1 MSNSLSIATV
11 TACIRKILENSFIST
26 ADEDELESPQV
37 TTLPPDD
44 PGVPQ
49 AGERGANIFLF
60 QVTPNPHWRN
70 TDLPTRSSDANLMAK
85 PRLALDLH
93 YLVTFYGDE
102 TALEAQ
108 RLLGIASRTLHEQPV
123 LSRNLV
129 EQTIA
134 APPDGLA
141 GIITRSNLHEAE
153 ELVRITPTPMTIEE
167 LARIWSVL
175 AFQTKFRLSL
185 IYQAS
190 VVLIERDT
198 AVSEALPVRIRNVYV
213 DPINQPVVS
222 QVASEPDPAVP
233 IVNGATIAITGNN
246 LLANTTRVAIDGDEL
261 TTPLTEVTPTR
272 IVLTLPA
279 TGIRAGTRGLQVVL
293 LRDMG
298 TPPTPHRGSESN
310 VFAFLLHPSLTA
322 NVTHTT
328 NPPPSPPDGF
338 LSGTIT
344 MQVAPAVGREQRV
357 TLLLNQ
363 VVTGDVAARAYV
375 FNAPSRPSTDPPE
388 SVSVTVAFAG
398 VLAGTYFVRI
408 RVDGATSE
416 LTATRQVVLP

>member
-26 ADEDELESPQV
+26 TDEDELQSPKV

-49 AGERGANIFLF
+49 TGQRGANIFLF
-60 QVTPNPHWRN
+60 QVTPNAHWRN

-123 LSRNLV
+123 LSRNLI
-129 EQTIA
+129 EETIA
-134 APPDGLA
+134 APPDGLE
-141 GIITRSNLHEAE
+141 GIITRSNLNDAE
-153 ELVRITPTPMTIEE
+153 ELVRITPTPMTIDE
-167 LARIWSVL
+167 LTRIWSVL

-190 VVLIERDT
+190 VVLIEREV
-198 AVSEALPVRIRNVYV
+198 AVREALPVKIRNVYV
-213 DPINQPVVS
+213 DPINPAVVTL
-222 QVASEPDPAVP
+222 VTSEPDPAVP
-233 IVNGATIAITGNN
+233 IVNGSTIAITGNN
-246 LLANTTRVAIDGDEL
+246 LLGNTTRVAVDGDEL
-261 TTPLTEVTPTR
+261 TVPLTESTPTR
-272 IVLTLPA
+272 IVLTLPT
-279 TGIRAGTRGLQVVL
+279 TGIRAGTHGLQVVL

-310 VFAFLLHPSLTA
+310 VFAFVLNPGLTA
-322 NVTHTT
+322 NVTHT
-328 NPPPSPPDGF
+328 NDPPASPVSSF

-357 TLLLNQ
+357 ALMLNQ
-363 VVTGDVAARAYV
+363 VVTGDTAAQAYV
-375 FNAPSRPSTDPPE
+375 FAAPSRPSTDPPE
-388 SVSVTVAFAG
+388 SPSVTVRFAD
-398 VLAGTYFVRI
+398 VVAGTYYVRI